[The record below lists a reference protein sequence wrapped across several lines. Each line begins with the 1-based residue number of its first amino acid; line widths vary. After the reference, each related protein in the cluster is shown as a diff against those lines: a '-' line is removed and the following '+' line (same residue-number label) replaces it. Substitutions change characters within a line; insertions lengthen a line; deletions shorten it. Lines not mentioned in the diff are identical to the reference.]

1 MKRLILMRHAEAGW
15 DHPNLPDHDRPLTK
29 NGLRDALRMGALLEE
44 KGLGIDR
51 IFCSTAKRAQ
61 DTLSLFLWEY
71 AFKGEPRYF
80 DLLYGAEIRDYVD
93 ILMQLSPEVDV
104 AMILAHNP
112 TISGALEFFAN
123 SYKTFSAAAIAYL
136 EFDIEQWSKLIE
148 KPEGKL
154 LGFWAPKAL
163 K

>member
-1 MKRLILMRHAEAGW
+1 MKRLVLMRHAEAGW
-15 DHPNLPDHDRPLTK
+15 EHPNLSDHERPLTK
-29 NGLRDALRMGALLEE
+29 DGLRDAPRMGALLKE
-44 KGLGIDR
+44 KGLGIDK

-80 DLLYGAEIRDYVD
+80 DLLYHAEIRDYVD
-93 ILMQLSPEVDV
+93 ILMQLSPGIDV
-104 AMILAHNP
+104 AMIVAHNP

-123 SYKTFSAAAIAYL
+123 TYKPFSPAAIAYL
-136 EFDIEQWSKLIE
+136 EFDIEQWSELIE

-154 LGFWAPKAL
+154 LGFWEPKEI
-163 K
+163 

>member
-15 DHPNLPDHDRPLTK
+15 DLANIPDRERPLTK
-29 NGLRDALRMGALLEE
+29 NGLRDALQMGALLEE

-80 DLLYGAEIRDYVD
+80 DLLYHAEIRDYVD

-104 AMILAHNP
+104 AMIVAHNP
-112 TISGALEFFAN
+112 TISGALEFFADTC
-123 SYKTFSAAAIAYL
+123 KPFSPASVAYL
-136 EFDIEQWSKLIE
+136 EFDIEQWSELIE

-154 LGFWAPKAL
+154 LGFWVPK

>member
-15 DHPNLPDHDRPLTK
+15 DQPNLADHERPLTK
-29 NGLRDALRMGALLEE
+29 NGLRDALQIGALLEK

-61 DTLSLFLWEY
+61 DTLLLFLWEY

-80 DLLYGAEIRDYVD
+80 DLLYHAEIRDYVD
-93 ILMQLSPEVDV
+93 ILMQLSPEVET
-104 AMILAHNP
+104 AMILGHNP

-123 SYKTFSAAAIAYL
+123 TYKSFSPATVAYL
-136 EFDIEQWSKLIE
+136 EFDIEQWSELIE
-148 KPEGKL
+148 NHEGKL
-154 LGFWAPKAL
+154 LEFWVPK
-163 K
+163 KT

>member
-80 DLLYGAEIRDYVD
+80 DLLYDAEIRDYVD

-112 TISGALEFFAN
+112 TISGALEFFTD
-123 SYKTFSAAAIAYL
+123 SYKAFSAATVAYL

-154 LGFWAPKAL
+154 LGFWTPKTL